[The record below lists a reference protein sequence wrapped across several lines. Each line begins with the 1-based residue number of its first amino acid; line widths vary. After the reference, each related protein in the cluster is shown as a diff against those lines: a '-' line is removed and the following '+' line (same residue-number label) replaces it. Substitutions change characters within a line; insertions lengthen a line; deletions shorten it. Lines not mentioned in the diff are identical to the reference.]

1 MSEQEIKNKS
11 LRVEVLEKIGQLVAS
26 GFGLVA
32 ALAWNDF
39 IKNLFSRIFPEP
51 KNNLFAMF
59 AYALLITILVVVATL
74 QLGRLLEI
82 AKRQLA
88 QEKKKDNLKN

>member
-11 LRVEVLEKIGQLVAS
+11 LRVEVLEKIGQLVAT

-39 IKNLFSRIFPEP
+39 IKNLFSRLFPEP

-82 AKRQLA
+82 AKRQLE
-88 QEKKKDNLKN
+88 QEKKKVKN